1 MSPFRIPPIPTA
13 PLSQVYP
20 WSSGSDHR
28 TRGHAGPRVPP
39 TQLHPTRP
47 PFPALP
53 LPSLSTATKAEQY
66 TRVVAFDRRALKRHK
81 AHQRNAMKTTEN
93 LEQVFRELNEV
104 CTFQINFVIYN
115 ALHFPG
121 CILPQSLE
129 SLEGC
134 DKVMSFERLSAYADA
149 FQELVQISGVF
160 APLLQRIKVHSCIDY
175 CPAEAFFPA
184 GASFSG

>member
-1 MSPFRIPPIPTA
+1 MIHMYICATLLSQGLSEAMFAAEGHQREEGTQMSPFRIPPIPTG

-20 WSSGSDHR
+20 RSSGSDQR

-39 TQLHPTRP
+39 TQLHSTQP

-104 CTFQINFVIYN
+104 CTFQIRDLECSPFSWVYPSTV
-115 ALHFPG
+115 PG
-121 CILPQSLE
+121 ITGGP
-129 SLEGC
+129 
-134 DKVMSFERLSAYADA
+134 
-149 FQELVQISGVF
+149 
-160 APLLQRIKVHSCIDY
+160 
-175 CPAEAFFPA
+175 
-184 GASFSG
+184 